1 MKKIL
6 VLLFLFYSFNGM
18 AQDHFTFSPLQPKAG
33 DVVTI
38 TYIPSG
44 DLADS
49 KAPIEAAVYTFNPK
63 QQTAEDIALTK
74 TKDYY
79 TGTIQTD
86 ASADFVYFSFSADG
100 KFDTNNDEGYWFPLY
115 ENGKAKAG
123 ANLGLAQFYSGMSRS
138 TGIQSPD
145 FEKALNAY
153 KEEFKLYPD
162 SKKENLVNYL
172 RTVLQVNKDEGPSL
186 VQKEIESV
194 IKSGLKNEEDYATL
208 QSLYSLAKLPQQAGL
223 INDLKKEKFPQGKWA
238 AMQTVGKFMVEK
250 DLAKKETMLGE
261 IISKIDT
268 DPNWKDYK
276 QSLPFFKTSVLRAY
290 VAKEDWEGMKNAAKK
305 YNLSGS
311 DLASLYNSVA
321 WQLQEKDKN
330 MKEAEEL
337 SKTATEWAKNEW
349 LNPTEKKPALLTTSQ
364 WKKSLE
370 NNYGM
375 YADSYAMINY
385 KMGNYKKGFPYAQ
398 DAAIKIAKGQN
409 GDENTTYALLA
420 EKVLSPKK
428 YTPQL
433 EQFVKDGKS
442 SEAIKGILRKAY
454 LAKHGEAAGDAYI
467 TKLEKASYLKMMEDL
482 RKGILTD
489 AAPIFSLVDLDGQKV
504 NLSDLKNKIVIADFW
519 ATWCGPCKASFPA
532 MQKMVTKYKDDPNVK
547 FVFIDTWENGENNT
561 LKQTNA
567 SNFIAS
573 NKYDFHVLMDNDD
586 KVVADFKISGIP
598 TKFVIDKK
606 GVIRFKSVGWNGS
619 DDKLISEL
627 TSMID
632 IAKEM

>member
-6 VLLFLFYSFNGM
+6 VLLCLFYSYNSI
-18 AQDHFTFSPLQPKAG
+18 AQDHFTFTPLQPKSG

-49 KAPIEAAVYTFNPK
+49 KVPIKAAVYTFNPK

-86 ASADFVYFSFSADG
+86 PSADFVYFSFSADG

-138 TGIQSPD
+138 IGIESPD

-153 KEEFKLYPD
+153 EEEFKLYPD

-172 RTVLQVNKDEGPSL
+172 RTLLQVNKTEGPSL

-194 IKSGLKNEEDYATL
+194 IKSGLKEEDDYSTL

-223 INDLKKEKFPQGKWA
+223 INNLKKEKFPEGKWTVI
-238 AMQTVGKFMVEK
+238 QTLNQFVGEK
-250 DLAKKETMLGE
+250 DLVKKETMLGE
-261 IISKIDT
+261 IISKINT
-268 DPNWKDYK
+268 DPDWKQYEL
-276 QSLPFFKTSVLRAY
+276 SLPFFKNSVVNAY
-290 VAKEDWEGMKNAAKK
+290 VAKEDWEGMKNAVKK
-305 YNLSGS
+305 YNVSGP
-311 DLASLYNSVA
+311 DLASLYNNTA
-321 WQLQEKDKN
+321 WGLQEKDKN
-330 MKEAEEL
+330 MKEAEEM
-337 SKTATEWAKNEW
+337 SKTATELSKNEW
-349 LNPTEKKPALLTTSQ
+349 LNPTGKKPAMLTTSQ
-364 WKKSLE
+364 WKKALE

-385 KMGNYKKGFPYAQ
+385 KLGNYKKGFSYAQ
-398 DAAIKIAKGQN
+398 DAAIKIAKGQSA
-409 GDENTTYALLA
+409 DENNTYALLA
-420 EKVLSPKK
+420 EKVLKPKK
-428 YTPQL
+428 YVPQL
-433 EQFVKDGKS
+433 EEFVKDGKS
-442 SEAIKGILRKAY
+442 TDAIKEILKKVY
-454 LAKHGEAAGDAYI
+454 LAKHGEAAADAYI

-489 AAPIFSLVDLDGQKV
+489 AAPVFSLVDLDGQKV

-547 FVFIDTWENGENNT
+547 FVFIDTWENGKDNN
-561 LKQTNA
+561 KKHDDV
-567 SNFIAS
+567 SKFIAS

-606 GVIRFKSVGWNGS
+606 GVIRFKSIGWIGS

-627 TSMID
+627 TAMID